1 MKHNSVLAGVAAL
14 VVLAAGPGL
23 AADAGAPLD
32 VAQYAENGDLRRP
45 ADLEAWQ
52 LLGVS
57 LGMGYSD
64 AEFDAGNPGM
74 FQVVLMEPAA
84 HESFLESG
92 NFADG
97 SMFAL
102 MFYGTN
108 KRFSINRV
116 GFVQDELVNFEI
128 HVKDAARF
136 DEDRAFFVFEAGDSS
151 AGIVPPGSEC
161 VECHRADGAFDG
173 VFAQFYPAMR
183 HLIPAENLKRALDK
197 ARTE

>member
-1 MKHNSVLAGVAAL
+1 MKRNSVLAGAAVL
-14 VVLAAGPGL
+14 MILAAGPGL
-23 AADAGAPLD
+23 AVDAGAPLD
-32 VAQYAENGDLRRP
+32 VAQYARNGDLRRP

-64 AEFDAGNPGM
+64 AEFDADNPGM

-84 HESFLESG
+84 YASFLESG
-92 NFADG
+92 SFADG

-116 GFVQDELVNFEI
+116 GFVQDELHNFEI
-128 HVKDAARF
+128 HVKDAARY
-136 DEDRAFFVFEAGDSS
+136 DEDRAFFIFDAGDKS
-151 AGIVPPGSEC
+151 ASIVPPGSEC
-161 VECHRADGAFDG
+161 VSCHQADGAFDG

-197 ARTE
+197 ERHE